1 MTAVA
6 TLPMYFKKDDDA
18 PKKRRKRKTL
28 AHHVRTIK
36 NASSNIRERV
46 NQELYKRNAELA
58 VRNKTLALLRTLDE
72 IALSAEKVEDM
83 AQQIVDAISKELSFE
98 VTAISIVDELHMMRY
113 CAGVGSSNERLA
125 ESLKKI
131 CRTLPALALMDAPD
145 TQHAMETGEKT
156 YSNDLRRVYAKEI
169 VDVIKKTQKETK
181 IAASTHS
188 MILPLRFGNETLG
201 LLSLST
207 SRSFMNASGY
217 EYEALSGI
225 VSLIALAIYKAK
237 LYQDL
242 QRTSAELTDANMQL
256 TNLDKAKSEFL
267 SIASHQLYTPLT
279 ALRGYISMLRE
290 GDYGVVVK
298 EQAPILDI
306 LDKSATRLIELIK
319 SLLDISRI
327 ESGRFELNLESVDL
341 AEMARVLV
349 ADLLPNAINKK
360 LELTFHEP
368 KAPLAHAVVDVQRI
382 RQVML
387 NFVDNSIKYTPAGK
401 VDVFIVQEGEKIT
414 FSVSDTGNGLETNDI
429 SQLFHKFIR
438 VGGAARFHT
447 EGTGLGL
454 YVAKQIVNEHHGEVT
469 AFSEGLKKGST
480 FSVVLPIEGSASSLK
495 VGEKASVVIK
505 AANAQ

>member
-1 MTAVA
+1 MTVAAAV
-6 TLPMYFKKDDDA
+6 PMYFKKNDA
-18 PKKRRKRKTL
+18 PPKKRRKRKTF

-36 NASSNIRERV
+36 KASSNIRERV
-46 NQELYKRNAELA
+46 NQELYKRNSELA

-72 IALSAEKVEDM
+72 IALSADKVEDM
-83 AQQIVDAISKELSFE
+83 AQGIVDAISKELGYE
-98 VTAISIVDELHMMRY
+98 VTAISIVDELHMLRH
-113 CAGVGSSNERLA
+113 CVGISSSNEHLG
-125 ESLKKI
+125 EVLKKV
-131 CRTLPALALMDAPD
+131 RLTFPRFSLLDAPD
-145 TQHAMETGEKT
+145 ALHAVETGEKT
-156 YSNDLRRVYAKEI
+156 YSSDLYRVYAKEL
-169 VDVIKKTQKETK
+169 VDTIKKIEIESKLVP
-181 IAASTHS
+181 STHS

-217 EYEALSGI
+217 EYESLAGI
-225 VSLIALAIYKAK
+225 VSLTALALYKAK
-237 LYQDL
+237 LYKDL
-242 QRTSAELTDANMQL
+242 QDTSEKLTAANMQL
-256 TNLDKAKSEFL
+256 KNLDKAKSEFL

-279 ALRGYISMLRE
+279 ALRGYISMLKE
-290 GDYGVVVK
+290 GDYGVVAK
-298 EQAPILDI
+298 EQVPILDI

-327 ESGRFELNLESVDL
+327 ESGRLELNLESVDL

-349 ADLLPNAINKK
+349 ADLMPNAITKK

-368 KAPLAHAVVDVQRI
+368 KAPIAHAVVDVQRI

-401 VDVFIVQEGEKIT
+401 VDVRIVQEGKRII
-414 FSVSDTGNGLETNDI
+414 FSVTDTGNGLETNDI

-469 AFSEGLKKGST
+469 ACSEGLKKGST
-480 FSVVLPIEGSASSLK
+480 FSMELPIEGSAGSLK
-495 VGEKASVVIK
+495 VGEKSSVVIK